1 MDGVWMDGSAVCLKE
16 CLWIACGWECCM
28 PEGVFM
34 DWVLVGV
41 LCA

>member
-1 MDGVWMDGSAVCLKE
+1 MDGSAVILKE
-16 CLWIACGWECCM
+16 CLGIECGWECCM

-34 DWVLVGV
+34 DWVWVGV